1 MRWFARFFPIL
12 TAPGLAA
19 ALAACAQLTPQA
31 ATPVAPPSRLASSS
45 MTRNTLLSDLAHCG
59 LPASTACARIHAA
72 LAEVY
77 LTHGPLDTSALGNAA
92 RELDL
97 AAQNN
102 EVGAGTLSLRRVVHA
117 LQERRAGGDACVAR
131 LKKVQAQSA
140 VVQARLDR
148 LENLLHD
155 HAEKS
160 LDHHVLRQP

>member
-12 TAPGLAA
+12 AAPGLAA
-19 ALAACAQLTPQA
+19 ALAACAQLTPQT
-31 ATPVAPPSRLASSS
+31 ATPVAPPSRLSSS
-45 MTRNTLLSDLAHCG
+45 STTRNTLLSDLAHCG
-59 LPASTACARIHAA
+59 LPASTACARVHVA
-72 LAEVY
+72 LAEGY
-77 LTHGPLDTSALGNAA
+77 LTHGHLDTAALGNAA

-102 EVGAGTLSLRRVVHA
+102 EVGAGTLPLRRVVHA
-117 LQERRAGGDACVAR
+117 LQERRADGDACVAR
-131 LKKVQAQSA
+131 LKKAQAQSA

-160 LDHHVLRQP
+160 LDHHVLGQP

>member
-1 MRWFARFFPIL
+1 MRGFARFCSIL
-12 TAPGLAA
+12 AASGLAA

-31 ATPVAPPSRLASSS
+31 ATPLRPSSS
-45 MTRNTLLSDLAHCG
+45 STTRNTLLSDLAHCG
-59 LPASTACARIHAA
+59 LPASTACARIHVA
-72 LAEVY
+72 LAEGY
-77 LTHGPLDTSALGNAA
+77 LTNGPLDASALGNAA

-102 EVGAGTLSLRRVVHA
+102 EAGARTLPLRRVVHA
-117 LQERRAGGDACVAR
+117 LLERRADRDACVAR

-140 VVQARLDR
+140 AVQARLAR

>member
-1 MRWFARFFPIL
+1 MRWFARFLPIL
-12 TAPGLAA
+12 AAPALAA

-31 ATPVAPPSRLASSS
+31 ATPVAPPSHLSSS
-45 MTRNTLLSDLAHCG
+45 GTTRNTLLGDLAHCG

-72 LAEVY
+72 LAEGY
-77 LTHGPLDTSALGNAA
+77 LTHGPLGPSALGNAA

-102 EVGAGTLSLRRVVHA
+102 EVGASTLPLRRVVHA
-117 LQERRAGGDACVAR
+117 LQERRADGDACVAR
-131 LKKVQAQSA
+131 LKKAQAQSA